1 MAPNN
6 NSYTNPLFDSSSIN
20 NSYFNI
26 NDIDIKFDETKHL
39 WINNHPNPQYLYVYE
54 DLKGKQII
62 GNIVSNSSTEN
73 PYSENSIY
81 KDYAI
86 YVGVAHKFVKN
97 IKPEDYIIKAL

>member
-1 MAPNN
+1 MISND
-6 NSYTNPLFDSSSIN
+6 NSSIILLFDSSSIIN
-20 NSYFNI
+20 NNYFNI

-39 WINNHPNPQYLYVYE
+39 WRNNHPNLQYLYVYE

-62 GNIVSNSSTEN
+62 GNIVNNSSTEN

-97 IKPEDYIIKAL
+97 IKPERLYN